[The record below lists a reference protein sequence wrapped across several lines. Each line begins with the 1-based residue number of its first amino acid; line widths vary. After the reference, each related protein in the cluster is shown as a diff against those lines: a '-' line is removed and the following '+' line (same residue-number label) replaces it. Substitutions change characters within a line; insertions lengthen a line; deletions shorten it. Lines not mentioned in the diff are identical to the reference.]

1 MYIYDYKVN
10 TTTINLCT
18 PLTLPRKHIG
28 QCSEEQT
35 LKKAVFVMVLYC
47 RTSGPAC
54 YLGSPSQ
61 SISDMRLRREE
72 MVYGPLLRTVATMR
86 LSKIQ
91 KEECDKFK
99 EQMIDVIKILGIG
112 IPYMLIPGSSLLLAL
127 VVSIAKKYKINI
139 LPSSF
144 KDIMDK

>member
-1 MYIYDYKVN
+1 MTCSWLDYNQIKCMKIKLEMKKFRLFLIDFIERMKQEGEE
-10 TTTINLCT
+10 T
-18 PLTLPRKHIG
+18 
-28 QCSEEQT
+28 SE
-35 LKKAVFVMVLYC
+35 AY
-47 RTSGPAC
+47 
-54 YLGSPSQ
+54 
-61 SISDMRLRREE
+61 
-72 MVYGPLLRTVATMR
+72 
-86 LSKIQ
+86 KILIRYVKGEGVS